1 MGPISKY
8 VELNFGGI
16 ISPKAGQTILQMASS
31 RERDSRRK
39 LFNSFLCK
47 DVQHFFS
54 PSVLTIFQ
62 PDFVKCLNLVFFD
75 QF

>member
-31 RERDSRRK
+31 REREIVVVNCST
-39 LFNSFLCK
+39 LFFAKMYNTFFL
-47 DVQHFFS
+47 H
-54 PSVLTIFQ
+54 
-62 PDFVKCLNLVFFD
+62 